1 MGNLTPWWRRIAVTC
16 VVAAGLSG
24 ASGPA
29 QAQTQAQSGPDGRPA
44 VDPAILDDVA
54 SASRILADL
63 GVVDG
68 FGHVS
73 VRHPTNPN
81 HFLMSR
87 SLAPALV
94 TPDDIMEFDLDGNPV
109 DARGRAVFLE
119 RFIHG
124 EIYKTRSD
132 VNAVVHTHSPG
143 VIPFGVS
150 KVALRPMYHNAAFLG
165 SGVPVFDIR
174 TAAGGPTD
182 MLVRNN
188 ALGKALAQTLADKP
202 VALMRGHG
210 DVVVGPT
217 VQVATFRAYYTDV
230 NARLQAQAI
239 GLGGGDIDF
248 LTPEESAK
256 ADATN
261 LQVLGRAWD
270 LWKRRISGGASK

>member
-1 MGNLTPWWRRIAVTC
+1 MTIVRTARRLGAVLVLLGLAVTT
-16 VVAAGLSG
+16 
-24 ASGPA
+24 PA
-29 QAQTQAQSGPDGRPA
+29 QAQPAPRPA
-44 VDPAILDDVA
+44 VDAALLDDLA
-54 SASRILADL
+54 AASRILADL
-63 GVVDG
+63 GVLDG

-73 VRHPTNPN
+73 LRHPNDPN
-81 HFLMSR
+81 RFLMSR

-94 TPDDIMEFDLDGNPV
+94 TPDDIMEFDLDGNAI

-124 EIYKTRSD
+124 EIYRARPD
-132 VNAVVHTHSPG
+132 VNAVVHSHSPG

-150 KVALRPMYHNAAFLG
+150 QTPLKPLYHNPAFLG
-165 SGVPVFDIR
+165 AGIPVFDIR
-174 TAAGGPTD
+174 AVAGDTD
-182 MLVRNN
+182 MLVRNA

-210 DVVVGPT
+210 SVAVGPS
-217 VQVATFRAYYTDV
+217 VQAATFRAYYTEV

-239 GLGGGDIDF
+239 SLGGPVTY

-261 LQVLGRAWD
+261 MQVLGRVWD
-270 LWKRRISGGASK
+270 LWKRKVSTK

>member
-1 MGNLTPWWRRIAVTC
+1 MENLRPWRRLAAMCI
-16 VVAAGLSG
+16 VVAGLG
-24 ASGPA
+24 AFAPA
-29 QAQTQAQSGPDGRPA
+29 QAQQSGPNARPP

-63 GVVDG
+63 SVLDG

-73 VRHPTNPN
+73 VRHPTNPT

-94 TPDDIMEFDLDGNPV
+94 TPDDIMEFDLDGTPV

-132 VNAVVHTHSPG
+132 VNAVVHTHSAG

-150 KVALRPMYHNAAFLG
+150 KVALQPMYHNAAFLG
-165 SGVPVFDIR
+165 AGVPVFDIR
-174 TAAGGPTD
+174 EAAGGATD

-188 ALGKALAQTLADKP
+188 DLGKALAQTLADKP

-217 VQVATFRAYYTDV
+217 VQAATFRAYYTEV

-239 GLGGGDIDF
+239 GLGGGAIEF

-270 LWKRRISGGASK
+270 LWKRRIGGGAGK